1 MKNRLLILPKD
12 ESFFLFGAR
21 GVGKTTLLKHLSWF
35 ESSLYIN
42 LLVSGEESR
51 FTRNPDELSSIVKA
65 LPDETTHIIIDE
77 IQKIPR
83 LLDIVHD
90 LIETTSKKFVLTG
103 SSARKLKHGGANLL
117 AGRAFVYN
125 LFPFSFLE
133 FSEPIHL
140 IECLQWGMLP
150 KIFEYDNREKKIL
163 FLDAYT
169 NIYLKEEI
177 WTEQF
182 VRNLDPFRRF
192 LEVAA
197 QSNGKMINYSNI
209 ARDVGTNDKNVQIYY
224 SILEDTLLGFF
235 LEPFQHSFR
244 KRLSKTPKF
253 YFFDLGVVR
262 ALTGQLT
269 LPLNK
274 STSQYG
280 ECFEHFI
287 ILQCKYLA
295 NYFYRE
301 YRFSYLKTKDDAEID
316 LIVERP
322 GLPLLF
328 IEIKSSENVQLD
340 HINTLKKLSDDFGNC
355 EAVCFSCDTYSKE
368 LDGIKV
374 YPWQEGIKKYFS
386 KSLGPA

>member
-12 ESFFLFGAR
+12 ENFFLFGAR

-35 ESSLYIN
+35 KSSLYIN
-42 LLVSGEESR
+42 LLVSGEELR

-83 LLDIVHD
+83 LLDVVHD

-103 SSARKLKHGGANLL
+103 SSARKLKHGRANLL
-117 AGRAFVYN
+117 AGRAFVYH

-133 FSEPIHL
+133 FEESINL

-150 KIFEYDNREKKIL
+150 KIFEYNNPEKKIL

-169 NIYLKEEI
+169 NTYLKEEI

-209 ARDVGTNDKNVQIYY
+209 ARDVGTNDKNVQNYY

-280 ECFEHFI
+280 EFFEHFI

-295 NYFYRE
+295 NYFHRE

-322 GLPLLF
+322 GHPLLF
-328 IEIKSSENVQLD
+328 IEIKSSENVQSAHL
-340 HINTLKKLSDDFGNC
+340 NTLKKLSNDFGNC
-355 EAVCFSCDTYSKE
+355 ETVCFSCDTYSKQ

-374 YPWQEGIKKYFS
+374 YPWREGIKKYFF
-386 KSLGPA
+386 KDTH

>member
-1 MKNRLLILPKD
+1 MKNRLLVLPKD
-12 ESFFLFGAR
+12 ENFFLFGAR

-42 LLVSGEESR
+42 LLISREELR
-51 FTRNPDELSSIVKA
+51 FTRNPDELSAIVNA
-65 LPDETTHIIIDE
+65 LPKNITHVIIDE
-77 IQKIPR
+77 IQKVPK

-90 LIETTSKKFVLTG
+90 LIETTHIKFILTG

-125 LFPFSFLE
+125 LFPFTFLE
-133 FSEPIHL
+133 FSEPINL

-150 KIFEYDNREKKIL
+150 KIFEYSEPEKKML

-169 NIYLKEEI
+169 NTYLKEEI

-197 QSNGKMINYSNI
+197 QSNGKIINYSNI
-209 ARDVGTNDKNVQIYY
+209 ARDVGTSDKNVQNYF

-235 LEPFQHSFR
+235 MESFQHSFR

-269 LPLNK
+269 LSINK
-274 STSQYG
+274 STSQFG
-280 ECFEHFI
+280 ELFEHFV

-295 NYFYRE
+295 NYFHRE

-316 LIVERP
+316 LIIERP

-328 IEIKSSENVQLD
+328 IEIKSSENVQASHL
-340 HINTLKKLSDDFGNC
+340 ITLKNLANDFGNC
-355 EAVCFSCDTYSKE
+355 EAVCFSCDPYLKQIDE
-368 LDGIKV
+368 IKV
-374 YPWQEGIKKYFS
+374 YPWQQGIINFFIK
-386 KSLGPA
+386 